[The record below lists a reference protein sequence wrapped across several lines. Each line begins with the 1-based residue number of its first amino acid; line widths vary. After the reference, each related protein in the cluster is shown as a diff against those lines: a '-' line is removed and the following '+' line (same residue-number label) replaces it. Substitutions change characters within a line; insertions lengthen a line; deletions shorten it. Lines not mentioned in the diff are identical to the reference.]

1 MKLTKSTVEKLPLP
15 LPESVA
21 FYRDDEIR
29 GFGVKVFPSGVKT
42 FFLEKRVAGKVKRI
56 TIGRFGEEFTVEQ
69 AREEARKLSYTIA
82 LENIQTRVKTLK
94 LAV

>member
-15 LPESVA
+15 ESVA
-21 FYRDDEIR
+21 TFYRDDEIR

-42 FFLEKRVAGKVKRI
+42 FFLEKRVAGKGKRI

-69 AREEARKLSYTIA
+69 ARKEARKLSNTIA
-82 LENIQTRVKTLK
+82 LERIQTRVSTLV
-94 LAV
+94 AV